1 MVPFP
6 FVVNGTY
13 SLGHWLKDYG
23 YYPKSLPLCTYMD
36 HGMTFFDKIP
46 HHELE
51 NDAPL
56 IFKFSPRLV
65 DIYKKSSNKPVY
77 NLMNPTIHYRMS
89 HRIQKTSEAKGTLFF
104 PGHSTPHIDDLTDW
118 DGFIDQF
125 NDIPAEFHPIDIC
138 LHPVDM
144 IKGLDKAFMKR
155 GYKVFCAGDSSY
167 TQFVENFYNILKNY
181 KYTMSNLLGS
191 YTFYSVEMG
200 IPFSLFGNEPKYMNK
215 GDRNVEAGAYESF
228 KQQPTYQ
235 KAKELFSGFFNTI
248 TEEQKY
254 FVNYELGKLTTVSRT
269 KASFLLYKAL
279 FLYLKKHPQH
289 ISYIKNA
296 VSMHI
301 NERYKTGYRIIKKY
315 YQKLTSPDKRE
326 KPLLTL
332 SKLEK
337 TVISNL
343 YSYGVKETS
352 LSGRKVKFL
361 QPYWFLHNY
370 QEIFED
376 HVYYFE
382 SDNKAPLIIDC
393 GSNIG
398 LSIIYFKTLFPQSK
412 VIGFEPDPEI
422 HGLLRSNLDAF
433 KLKDIDARNEA
444 VWIKDETLVFK
455 KGYLEGH
462 IVDADSNEK
471 NTIQVKAT
479 RLRDLLSQ
487 FEEID
492 FLKID
497 IEGAELE
504 VLEDCAEYLPR
515 VKNLFIEFH
524 NNGGRYLPELTRI
537 LSVLENKGF
546 AYYMKEAYNF
556 IKFPFSKETKAN
568 MKDLWNSQNIFAINM
583 QQP

>member
-13 SLGHWLKDYG
+13 SLGKWLKEYG
-23 YYPKSLPLCTYMD
+23 YYPDSLPLCTYMD

-46 HHELE
+46 DHELE

-65 DIYKKSSNKPVY
+65 EIYKKVSDKPVY
-77 NLMNPTIHYRMS
+77 NVMNPTIHYR
-89 HRIQKTSEAKGTLFF
+89 KTNKIEKSPDARGSLFF
-104 PGHSTPHIDDLTDW
+104 PGHSTPDIDDLTDW

-125 NDIPAEFHPIDIC
+125 SQIPEEFHPIDIC

-144 IKGLDKAFMKR
+144 NKGLDKVFKRR
-155 GYKVFCAGDSSY
+155 GYKVFTAGDSSY
-167 TQFVENFYNILKNY
+167 ASFVENFYNILNNY
-181 KYTMSNLLGS
+181 KFTISNLLGS

-200 IPFSLFGNEPKYMNK
+200 IPFSLFGNEPNYLNK
-215 GDRNVEAGAYESF
+215 GDRNVEKGSYESF
-228 KQQPTYQ
+228 KYQPTYQ
-235 KAKELFSGFFNTI
+235 KARQLFSGFHSVI
-248 TEEQKY
+248 TPEQAD
-254 FVNYELGKLTTVSRT
+254 FVDFELGKKTTISRT
-269 KASFLLYKAL
+269 KASYLLYKAL
-279 FLYLKKHPQH
+279 FLYLKKHPEH
-289 ISYIKNA
+289 FSFIKNA

-301 NERYKTGYRIIKKY
+301 NERYKTGYRVIKKY
-315 YQKLTSPDKRE
+315 YQKLKSPDKRE
-326 KPLLTL
+326 KPLLKL
-332 SKLEK
+332 SKYEK

-343 YSYGVKETS
+343 YSHGVKTTS
-352 LSGRKVKFL
+352 LSGRKIKFL

-382 SDNKAPLIIDC
+382 SDKKDPLIIDC

-398 LSIIYFKTLFPQSK
+398 LSIIYFKTLFPESK

-422 HGLLRSNLDAF
+422 YGLLRNNLDSF
-433 KLKDIDARNEA
+433 KLSGIDARNEA
-444 VWIKDETLVFK
+444 VWIRNETLVFK

-479 RLRDLLSQ
+479 RLKDLLSS

-497 IEGAELE
+497 IEGAELD

-524 NNGGRYLPELTRI
+524 NNGGRYLAELTRI
-537 LSVLENKGF
+537 LSILENKGF

-556 IKFPFSKETKAN
+556 IRFPFSKHTKEN
-568 MKDLWNSQNIFAINM
+568 MKDLWNSHNIFAINM
-583 QQP
+583 QK